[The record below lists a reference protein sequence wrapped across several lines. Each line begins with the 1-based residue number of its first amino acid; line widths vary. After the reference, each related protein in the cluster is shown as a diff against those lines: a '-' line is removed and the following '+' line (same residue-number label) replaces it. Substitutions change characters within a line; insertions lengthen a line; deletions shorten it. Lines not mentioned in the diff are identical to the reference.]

1 MKRDIVGSMGI
12 SSMIQMM
19 LETSKD
25 FEGFDAITLTVV
37 LNGKKL
43 RVSNKRDVFTMSV
56 KDIVK
61 QEQFANERREERMKN
76 WSNTYPDEE
85 YMESED

>member
-25 FEGFDAITLTVV
+25 FEGFDAITLTVE

-43 RVSNKRDVFTMSV
+43 RVSNKRHVFTMSV
-56 KDIVK
+56 KDIVR

-76 WSNTYPDEE
+76 WSNEE

>member
-25 FEGFDAITLTVV
+25 FEGFDAITLTVE

-56 KDIVK
+56 KDIAK
-61 QEQFANERREERMKN
+61 QHEKAMERAEQRYEEQ
-76 WSNTYPDEE
+76 SGY
-85 YMESED
+85 

>member
-1 MKRDIVGSMGI
+1 MGDMGI

-25 FEGFDAITLTVV
+25 FEGFDAITLTVE

-43 RVSNKRDVFTMSV
+43 RINNKRHVFTMSV
-56 KDIVK
+56 RDIAQQEKDAQV
-61 QEQFANERREERMKN
+61 RREERTK
-76 WSNTYPDEE
+76 YYCGEE

>member
-25 FEGFDAITLTVV
+25 FEGFDAITLTVET
-37 LNGKKL
+37 NGKRL
-43 RVSNKRDVFTMSV
+43 R
-56 KDIVK
+56 I
-61 QEQFANERREERMKN
+61 
-76 WSNTYPDEE
+76 
-85 YMESED
+85 SED

>member
-61 QEQFANERREERMKN
+61 QEQIANERREERMKN

>member
-1 MKRDIVGSMGI
+1 MGDMGI

-25 FEGFDAITLTVV
+25 FEGFDAITLTVE

-43 RVSNKRDVFTMSV
+43 RINNKRHVFTMSV
-56 KDIVK
+56 RDIA
-61 QEQFANERREERMKN
+61 Q
-76 WSNTYPDEE
+76 
-85 YMESED
+85 

>member
-1 MKRDIVGSMGI
+1 MKRDIVGSVGI